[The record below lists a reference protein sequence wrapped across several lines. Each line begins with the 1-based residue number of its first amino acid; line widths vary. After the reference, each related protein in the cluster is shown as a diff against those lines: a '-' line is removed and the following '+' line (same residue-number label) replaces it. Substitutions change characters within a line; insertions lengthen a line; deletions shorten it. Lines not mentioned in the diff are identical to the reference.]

1 MTINLSRQDAKDY
14 GLYVKSMTDAWEV
27 LKGGGRISESK
38 VIDGLFTSRGYSP
51 DRVGLRRILDE
62 VDLGYVLPQIKIRPE
77 WKDLGL
83 LDNNGRLLL
92 AGRYVVPIR
101 DFMGGIIALVGW
113 WDDTRKYITCGS
125 EKWFS
130 KSNCMFGMEQAK
142 EGWQDGVYLRG
153 YF

>member
-1 MTINLSRQDAKDY
+1 
-14 GLYVKSMTDAWEV
+14 MTDAWEV

-83 LDNNGRLLL
+83 LDNNGRL
-92 AGRYVVPIR
+92 
-101 DFMGGIIALVGW
+101 VG
-113 WDDTRKYITCGS
+113 
-125 EKWFS
+125 
-130 KSNCMFGMEQAK
+130 
-142 EGWQDGVYLRG
+142 
-153 YF
+153 